1 MRGLAATAIAG
12 LAIIAAATLAAFAA
26 PPPPAGA
33 SAGAMTVTT
42 YPASPA
48 TIRLGAA
55 PRCSALRYE
64 LGAPAR
70 EVEVEIINSAGHE
83 VWDQGRWTS
92 GVGAGVVYRFTWCGN
107 SGGLVPPGL
116 YRWRVDAEQA
126 GTNIEGHSPWRT
138 ITVKR

>member
-1 MRGLAATAIAG
+1 MRVRLTTVIVGLATVVAAI
-12 LAIIAAATLAAFAA
+12 LATLAAS
-26 PPPPAGA
+26 PSPAGA

-42 YPASPA
+42 YPASPS

-55 PRCSALRYE
+55 PRCSALRYK
-64 LGAPAR
+64 LGARAR

-92 GVGAGVVYRFTWCGN
+92 GVTAGVVYRFTWCGN
-107 SGGLVPPGL
+107 SGGFVPPGV

-126 GTNIEGHSPWRT
+126 GTDIEKHSPWRT
-138 ITVKR
+138 ITVIR